1 MNTRQLR
8 HFLAVM
14 DLGSLSAAAEQVHL
28 SLPALSRS
36 LRALEDSL
44 GVPLFDR
51 QGRGLSATPYARA
64 YAERARRILFDEKEA
79 ARELALMQAGELGPL
94 SFGMGSSIAHGLLA
108 PMVMQLLSGAPGLR
122 LRTFVQSTDVLFAA
136 LVREQLDFFIGDVR
150 IAAHDPDMV
159 VEPVYDCTFGWF
171 ARKDHPL
178 AKRRRLGIRDL
189 ASFPCVQAGYADE
202 SLLRT
207 LAALYGLSLPLDD
220 HFAVDT
226 NDVATVHALLVQAD
240 AVTPATDIAVVLE
253 MAAGRVV
260 PLDVQPP
267 LDLEMQLGIVRR
279 AGRTLPPAAERAFA
293 IVRRFFADAA
303 REIERLRPSPARR
316 ARG

>member
-36 LRALEDSL
+36 LRSLEDSL

-51 QGRGLSATPYARA
+51 QPRGVSPTPYAHS

-94 SFGMGSSIAHGLLA
+94 AFGMGSSIAHGLLA
-108 PMVMQLLSGAPGLR
+108 PMLMQLLSGAPGLR
-122 LRTFVQSTDVLFAA
+122 LRTLVQSTDVLFAA
-136 LVREQLDFFIGDVR
+136 LAREELDFFIGDVR

-159 VEPVYDCTFGWF
+159 VEPVHDCSFGWF

-178 AKRRRLGIRDL
+178 AQRRRLGFRDL
-189 ASFPCVQAGYADE
+189 AAYPCVLSGYADE
-202 SLLRT
+202 SMLRA
-207 LAALYGLSLPLDD
+207 LARLYGLSQPLED

-226 NDVATVHALLVQAD
+226 SDVATLHALLAQAD
-240 AVTPATDIAVVLE
+240 AIAPGTDISVVLE

-260 PLDVQPP
+260 ALDVQPP
-267 LDLEMQLGIVRR
+267 LDLELPLGIVRR
-279 AGRTLPPAAERAFA
+279 AGRTLAPAAERAFA

-303 REIERLRPSPARR
+303 KEIAKQRR
-316 ARG
+316 